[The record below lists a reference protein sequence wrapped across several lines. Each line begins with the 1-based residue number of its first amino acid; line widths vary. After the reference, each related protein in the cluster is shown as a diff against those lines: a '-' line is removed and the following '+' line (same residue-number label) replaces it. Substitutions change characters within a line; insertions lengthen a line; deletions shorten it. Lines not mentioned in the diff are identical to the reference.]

1 MMAPALI
8 VGGLAGR
15 NNGAIRASYATGTV
29 GAGGGVAGGLVGY
42 SGVHIL
48 ASYATGSVSSG
59 GYNAGGLVG
68 TNEGTITANHA
79 AGAVAG
85 GEKNIGGLAGDNG
98 GSIINSYATGSV
110 ASPYQHG
117 GGLIGPIYA
126 GGLVGRGD
134 GGSSTTSYW
143 DTETSGRTGSASRE
157 EGLTTAELQAPAGAT
172 GIYAS
177 WNPAWWDFG
186 TSEQYP
192 VLKVQGLS
200 VAAQR

>member
-8 VGGLAGR
+8 AGGLAGR
-15 NNGAIRASYATGTV
+15 NNGAIRASYATGSV
-29 GAGGGVAGGLVGY
+29 GTGGGEAGGLVGY
-42 SGVHIL
+42 SGGHIL
-48 ASYATGSVSSG
+48 TSYATGSVSSG
-59 GYNAGGLVG
+59 GYNAGGL
-68 TNEGTITANHA
+68 
-79 AGAVAG
+79 
-85 GEKNIGGLAGDNG
+85 AGDNE

-110 ASPYQHG
+110 TSPYSRG
-117 GGLIGPIYA
+117 GGIFEPLHIYA

-134 GGSSTTSYW
+134 GGSSIKSYW
-143 DTETSGRTGSASRE
+143 DTETSGWTTSAGGI
-157 EGLTTAELQAPAGAT
+157 GLTTAELQRPTGAT